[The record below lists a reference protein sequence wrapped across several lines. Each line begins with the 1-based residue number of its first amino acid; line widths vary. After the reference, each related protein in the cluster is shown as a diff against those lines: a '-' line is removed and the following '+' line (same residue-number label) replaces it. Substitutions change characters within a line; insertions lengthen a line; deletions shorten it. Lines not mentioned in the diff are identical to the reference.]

1 MDDRAKPEEILSV
14 DVPFG
19 LLQGQVRNENEAREL
34 AALDVAALRE
44 AGALQ
49 HTLSFCAYDAGL
61 RAAADALREAG
72 PDPEL
77 NAAAVLVDTARAAVK
92 RNLAVLSTEVEG
104 ASRQLRASRV
114 ALQRFAETNRSLH
127 EELAEEGVGALA
139 SSKQKLWLV
148 EESLAHRI
156 ASREPPPPPPPAG

>member
-1 MDDRAKPEEILSV
+1 MAANAATEEILSV
-14 DVPFG
+14 DVPFS

-104 ASRQLRASRV
+104 ASRQLRAAAPVGGS
-114 ALQRFAETNRSLH
+114 ARS
-127 EELAEEGVGALA
+127 
-139 SSKQKLWLV
+139 SSITKEKLRPG
-148 EESLAHRI
+148 SA
-156 ASREPPPPPPPAG
+156 PAGSPYVRCSDSR